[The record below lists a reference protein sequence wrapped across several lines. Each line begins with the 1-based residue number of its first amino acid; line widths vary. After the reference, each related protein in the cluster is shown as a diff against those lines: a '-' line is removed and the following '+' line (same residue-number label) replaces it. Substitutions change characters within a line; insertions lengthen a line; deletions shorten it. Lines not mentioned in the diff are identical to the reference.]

1 MADAMTG
8 KQFREYV
15 ESGGRVFLSPSYG
28 GFYWLIEW
36 TNKEE
41 MLKLAELL
49 ENEEGHQRSRKGID
63 PRQVGEH
70 EMDYMLDVEFV
81 SESHLDPE
89 PPDGEEEELSD
100 KSILTLNLRFE

>member
-36 TNKEE
+36 TDKEE

-49 ENEEGHQRSRKGID
+49 ENEEGHRTGLRAID
-63 PRQVGEH
+63 PRRFNEH
-70 EMDYMLDVEFV
+70 DMDYMLDVEFV

-89 PPDGEEEELSD
+89 PPDDETELSD